1 MPHLIH
7 VTRFRF
13 AGYMCRGHDFEMH
26 RGLSEHVTLYNRF
39 LLLGFLSDLGLLCF
53 PPLSSRPSGG
63 RGEQGSEAV
72 LTGDRDPAWLP
83 LRPRYCVHTSAAV
96 PICGCG
102 ASARDT
108 WPAEGCA
115 VPGDGQEGDDFP
127 QYSRGLLCKGGGSRR
142 REKKKKKAG
151 RTPGESEACPRHS
164 LFGPQLRE
172 QPSCP

>member
-1 MPHLIH
+1 
-7 VTRFRF
+7 
-13 AGYMCRGHDFEMH
+13 MH

-63 RGEQGSEAV
+63 RGEQGSEVV

-127 QYSRGLLCKGGGSRR
+127 QYGRGLLCKGGGSRR

-172 QPSCP
+172 QPSRP